1 MTLTQAQYYSS
12 WVPSRRNTRFLDF
25 VHRLVFQKQHN
36 VSEIETPSVLSRND
50 EEAPTQ
56 LRPIKGL

>member
-12 WVPSRRNTRFLDF
+12 YVSSRRNTLFLDF
-25 VHRLVFQKQHN
+25 VHSLLFQKQHN
-36 VSEIETPSVLSRND
+36 VSETETLSVISRND

>member
-1 MTLTQAQYYSS
+1 M
-12 WVPSRRNTRFLDF
+12 FLDF

-36 VSEIETPSVLSRND
+36 VSETETLSVLSRNE